1 MHASTS
7 QLYMLQCVK
16 KHPSTCCP
24 SSKAPKIQQLVVTY
38 MREKPANYFNGTAC
52 ASNLAPA
59 IILLTLVPLQ
69 KLPLLFNP
77 KFPDLAKYI
86 LVVSY
91 LLVPFVDSIF
101 NNTER
106 VREHTDII

>member
-1 MHASTS
+1 MRKKAPIN
-7 QLYMLQCVK
+7 ML
-16 KHPSTCCP
+16 SR
-24 SSKAPKIQQLVVTY
+24 SKAPKTQPIVVTT
-38 MREKPANYFNGTAC
+38 MREKPANYFNGTALV
-52 ASNLAPA
+52 STLVPA
-59 IILLTLVPLQ
+59 IILLIWVSLQ